1 MSKRQLLVLWSI
13 VLLLASGVL
22 IVKLGQDLRHS
33 EATKRTRGQ
42 TLFERFPAEDIASIS
57 LESATDKTTLLKTGS
72 GWTITERGG
81 YPADSR
87 LVQEL
92 LRHLDSLKITQG
104 IDADTSYFPRFGIT
118 TDSSTPA
125 ERGITVVFRNKDQK
139 EVAGIVL
146 GKLLETGEPMS
157 GGISGR
163 YIRNLADTSGVYVV
177 NETFPSTTASPKSW
191 LPELSLNIEKPISIE
206 VTEPGK
212 HDQTAW
218 KITRS
223 DESTPFTL
231 EGITAT
237 EKLDAS
243 LITPLQNLLSYARFS
258 DVISDVKPAEVAARK
273 DARTARISTLEGFTY
288 SLNFAPHAV
297 GKANTPGSSLLSFQV
312 EAKLPDK
319 RQKPE
324 NEKPEDTVKHD
335 EAFASRLEQ
344 LKRKL
349 ANEQQLSLHVFEVSD
364 WTLGSLLKSR
374 TELLLKP
381 KAATNPTQATTPP
394 MLLPR

>member
-13 VLLLASGVL
+13 VLLLASGIL
-22 IVKLGQDLRHS
+22 IVKLLQDQRHS
-33 EATKRTRGQ
+33 ETTKRTRGQ
-42 TLFERFPAEDIASIS
+42 TLLEHFPAKEITSIS

-72 GWTITERGG
+72 DWTIEERSG
-81 YPADSR
+81 YPANER

-92 LRHLDSLKITQG
+92 LHQLDSLKITQG
-104 IDADTSYFPRFGIT
+104 IDASAPYFPRFGIT

-125 ERGITVVFRNKDQK
+125 ERGIAVVCRNKDQK

-157 GGISGR
+157 GGVSGR

-206 VTEPGK
+206 VTESGK
-212 HDQTAW
+212 PEQTAW
-218 KITRS
+218 KITRA
-223 DESTPFTL
+223 DESAPFTL
-231 EGITAT
+231 EGITPA
-237 EKLDAS
+237 EKLDS
-243 LITPLQNLLSYARFS
+243 TQIMPLQNLLSYARFS
-258 DVISDVKPAEVAARK
+258 DVISNAKPTEIAARK
-273 DARTARISTLEGFTY
+273 DVRTARIVTLEGFTY
-288 SLNFAPHAV
+288 LLTFAPHAA
-297 GKANTPGSSLLSFQV
+297 GKADAPGNSLIAFQV
-312 EAKLPDK
+312 EARLPDK

-324 NEKPEDTVKHD
+324 NEKPEDTAKHD

-349 ANEQQLSLHVFEVSD
+349 VSEQQLSAHVFEVSD
-364 WTLGSLLKSR
+364 WTLGALLKSR
-374 TELLLKP
+374 ADLLQKP
-381 KAATNPTQATTPP
+381 KATTTRPQATTPP